1 MSALGDLDFELG
13 DELRAFKKGNINNTP
28 IIFESFFNCY
38 KYLNINF
45 DLLLYVPSNKN
56 NNVMSFFADTISKTL
71 NIKKSDDIILN
82 KNIKEQK
89 TLETLKE
96 REDNIKNAFTI
107 KNIENLKNKKLL
119 IIDDVYA
126 SGATLKELIKLLKEY
141 NLNSSIE
148 IIVFCYRNYYL

>member
-1 MSALGDLDFELG
+1 M
-13 DELRAFKKGNINNTP
+13 
-28 IIFESFFNCY
+28 
-38 KYLNINF
+38 
-45 DLLLYVPSNKN
+45 PSNKN

-71 NIKKSDDIILN
+71 NIKKSDDILLN

-89 TLETLKE
+89 FLETLKE
-96 REDNIKNAFTI
+96 REDNIKDAFTI
-107 KNIENLKNKKLL
+107 KNIENLQNKRLL

-148 IIVFCYRNYYL
+148 IIVFCYRNHYL

>member
-1 MSALGDLDFELG
+1 M
-13 DELRAFKKGNINNTP
+13 
-28 IIFESFFNCY
+28 
-38 KYLNINF
+38 
-45 DLLLYVPSNKN
+45 PSNKN
-56 NNVMSFFADTISKTL
+56 NNVMSFFANTISKTL

>member
-1 MSALGDLDFELG
+1 M
-13 DELRAFKKGNINNTP
+13 
-28 IIFESFFNCY
+28 
-38 KYLNINF
+38 
-45 DLLLYVPSNKN
+45 PSNKN

-71 NIKKSDDIILN
+71 NIKKYDDIILN

>member
-1 MSALGDLDFELG
+1 M
-13 DELRAFKKGNINNTP
+13 
-28 IIFESFFNCY
+28 
-38 KYLNINF
+38 
-45 DLLLYVPSNKN
+45 PSNKN
-56 NNVMSFFADTISKTL
+56 NNVMDFFADTISKTL

>member
-1 MSALGDLDFELG
+1 M
-13 DELRAFKKGNINNTP
+13 
-28 IIFESFFNCY
+28 
-38 KYLNINF
+38 
-45 DLLLYVPSNKN
+45 PSNKN

-141 NLNSSIE
+141 NLNSCIE

>member
-1 MSALGDLDFELG
+1 M
-13 DELRAFKKGNINNTP
+13 
-28 IIFESFFNCY
+28 
-38 KYLNINF
+38 
-45 DLLLYVPSNKN
+45 PSNKN
-56 NNVMSFFADTISKTL
+56 NNVMDFFADTISKTL

-126 SGATLKELIKLLKEY
+126 SGATLKDRNNSILL
-141 NLNSSIE
+141 
-148 IIVFCYRNYYL
+148 

>member
-1 MSALGDLDFELG
+1 M
-13 DELRAFKKGNINNTP
+13 
-28 IIFESFFNCY
+28 
-38 KYLNINF
+38 
-45 DLLLYVPSNKN
+45 PSNKN
-56 NNVMSFFADTISKTL
+56 NNVMDFFADTISKTL

-148 IIVFCYRNYYL
+148 IIVFCYRNYYS

>member
-1 MSALGDLDFELG
+1 MDLEIG

-28 IIFESFFNCY
+28 LIFESFFNCY

-89 TLETLKE
+89 FLETLKE
-96 REDNIKNAFTI
+96 REDNIKDAFTI
-107 KNIENLKNKKLL
+107 KNIENLNNKKLL

>member
-1 MSALGDLDFELG
+1 
-13 DELRAFKKGNINNTP
+13 
-28 IIFESFFNCY
+28 
-38 KYLNINF
+38 
-45 DLLLYVPSNKN
+45 
-56 NNVMSFFADTISKTL
+56 MSFFADTISKTL

>member
-1 MSALGDLDFELG
+1 M
-13 DELRAFKKGNINNTP
+13 
-28 IIFESFFNCY
+28 
-38 KYLNINF
+38 
-45 DLLLYVPSNKN
+45 PSNKN

>member
-1 MSALGDLDFELG
+1 MD
-13 DELRAFKKGNINNTP
+13 
-28 IIFESFFNCY
+28 
-38 KYLNINF
+38 
-45 DLLLYVPSNKN
+45 
-56 NNVMSFFADTISKTL
+56 FFADTISKTL

>member
-1 MSALGDLDFELG
+1 M
-13 DELRAFKKGNINNTP
+13 
-28 IIFESFFNCY
+28 
-38 KYLNINF
+38 
-45 DLLLYVPSNKN
+45 PSNKN

-71 NIKKSDDIILN
+71 NIKKSDDILLN

-89 TLETLKE
+89 FLETLKE
-96 REDNIKNAFTI
+96 REDNIKDAFTI

-141 NLNSSIE
+141 NLNINIE

>member
-1 MSALGDLDFELG
+1 
-13 DELRAFKKGNINNTP
+13 
-28 IIFESFFNCY
+28 
-38 KYLNINF
+38 
-45 DLLLYVPSNKN
+45 
-56 NNVMSFFADTISKTL
+56 MSFFANTISKTL

>member
-1 MSALGDLDFELG
+1 M
-13 DELRAFKKGNINNTP
+13 NNTP
-28 IIFESFFNCY
+28 IIFESFFNYY

-56 NNVMSFFADTISKTL
+56 NNVMSFFANTISKTL